1 MSKVLKLQAKA
12 KDCVMRSDFD
22 GAYRLMQEVVK
33 MEKTPATCRDMA
45 SIYLMK
51 GDAETAAE
59 WLEEALELNER
70 DHASL
75 ALLAGIYA
83 AQGERGDALG
93 LLVLAIT
100 EKPEE
105 LAYLNAFA
113 LYAGGV
119 SFTQFNPAFSEAM
132 LSCLNDPD
140 VDCTRLQDMWY
151 SLLQCHPDLGALQA
165 DGAFDRPA
173 IIKEAAH
180 PFFLSGL
187 QRVNVYNLPFEKQ
200 LTALRNT
207 LRQELGAEN
216 KTAARED
223 FLHVAAALSR
233 YCFYTEYVFDTNPD
247 EDKWVADTH
256 RKIEQDAESV
266 SAEEVAVFACYDA
279 LGSLANAPK
288 IAERLAMEDALKKVL
303 DLQVREAVYLK
314 KLKAEIPAVTPIED
328 DVSGKVQA
336 QYEEFPYPRWVTLP
350 SGLCK
355 EDIEINLPERL
366 RILNA
371 GCGTGRE
378 AAMIGTLFPEA
389 EILAIDLS
397 RSSLAYAK
405 ARIDE
410 LGLENVTLRQGDI
423 LKLDIL
429 TDKYDY
435 IVSSGVLHHMS
446 DPLAGWKTLRG
457 LLKPGGLMR
466 IGLYSEYGR
475 SDIVAGHKI
484 IAEGKYAN
492 TRDGMKAFRRKA
504 AALLPKDV
512 FESVTA
518 RNDYY
523 QMSMYCDLLF
533 HVQEHRFTLAE
544 IEKILE
550 DLSLEFLKIQV
561 TPEAMGKFTA
571 TYKGKSALADLKKWD
586 AFEKAHPETFR
597 NMYQFWCRATG

>member
-1 MSKVLKLQAKA
+1 MSKILKLQAKA
-12 KDCVMRSDFD
+12 KDCLMRSDFD

-33 MEKTPATCRDMA
+33 IEKTPATCRDMA

-59 WLEEALELNER
+59 WLEEALEINER

-75 ALLAGIYA
+75 ALLAAIYA
-83 AQGERGDALG
+83 EQGERGDALG
-93 LLVLAIT
+93 LLVLAIA
-100 EKPEE
+100 EKPDE

-113 LYAGGV
+113 LYAGGI
-119 SFTQFNPAFSEAM
+119 SFTQFNPAFSGAI
-132 LSCLNDPD
+132 LSCLNDSD
-140 VDCTRLQDMWY
+140 VDCTRLHNVWY
-151 SLLQCHPDLGALQA
+151 SLLGCHPDLEALQA
-165 DGAFDRPA
+165 DGAFDRPVV
-173 IIKEAAH
+173 IKEAAH

-187 QRVNVYNLPFEKQ
+187 RRVNVYNLPFEKQ
-200 LTALRNT
+200 LTALRST
-207 LRQELGAEN
+207 LRQELTATN
-216 KTAARED
+216 KTATRAD
-223 FLHVAAALSR
+223 FLNVAAALSR
-233 YCFYTEYVFDTNPD
+233 YCFYTEYVFDTDSD
-247 EDKWVADTH
+247 EDKWVSDTH
-256 RKIEQDAESV
+256 KRIEMDPQSI

-288 IAERLAMEDALKKVL
+288 LAELLADEAALKEML

-314 KLKAEIPAVTPIED
+314 KLKAEISAITPIED

-336 QYEEFPYPRWVTLP
+336 QYEEFPYPRWVTRP

-355 EDIEINLPERL
+355 EDIEAALPERL

-378 AAMIGTLFPEA
+378 AAVIGTLFPEA
-389 EILAIDLS
+389 EILGVDIS
-397 RSSLAYAK
+397 RNSLAYAK

-410 LGLENVTLRQGDI
+410 LGLDNVTLRQGDI
-423 LKLDIL
+423 LKLDVL

-475 SDIVAGHKI
+475 RDIVAAHKI

-518 RNDYY
+518 CNDYY

-544 IEKILE
+544 IDKILK
-550 DLSLEFLKIQV
+550 DLSLEFLKIQA
-561 TPEAMGKFTA
+561 TPEVMEKFTSRH
-571 TYKGKSALADLKKWD
+571 KGKSALTDLKKWD
-586 AFEKAHPETFR
+586 AFEKEYPDSFS